1 MSKKLEMEEYLNNTA
16 KPVMED
22 LLLSILSSQ
31 PKNIVIIWIIESM
44 ISLKNMQLKK
54 KVFTNKFGGKFDVI
68 ILLSLECL
76 WRGLRRRGGRRGRR
90 NR

>member
-31 PKNIVIIWIIESM
+31 PKNIVII
-44 ISLKNMQLKK
+44 
-54 KVFTNKFGGKFDVI
+54 
-68 ILLSLECL
+68 
-76 WRGLRRRGGRRGRR
+76 
-90 NR
+90 